1 MVAFYIA
8 ACKIWKKKVNE
19 IFELSPTTKEAQIK
33 VARHMEEVNE
43 SIKFINEKF
52 VEMEADREEKERQ
65 ISELKNEVKYLNE
78 KVERMDRSLDRHEQY
93 SRRNCLLIH
102 GVKENEKE
110 DTDEVVIEF
119 FEKEME
125 EKLSA
130 NDIDRSHRLG
140 KEQSGTRPRPII
152 IKFTR
157 YNVCN
162 VIFRKKKILKGKA
175 VSITENLTKKRITE
189 MKVARETYGFKNVW
203 SQDGKILY
211 TDANDRNKIKVFY
224 N

>member
-1 MVAFYIA
+1 MRNLRR
-8 ACKIWKKKVNE
+8 WK
-19 IFELSPTTKEAQIK
+19 QIK
-33 VARHMEEVNE
+33 GKRATN
-43 SIKFINEKF
+43 FG
-52 VEMEADREEKERQ
+52 A
-65 ISELKNEVKYLNE
+65 KNEVKYLNE
-78 KVERMDRSLDRHEQY
+78 KVETMDRSLDRHEQY

-203 SQDGKILY
+203 SQDRKILY

-224 N
+224 D